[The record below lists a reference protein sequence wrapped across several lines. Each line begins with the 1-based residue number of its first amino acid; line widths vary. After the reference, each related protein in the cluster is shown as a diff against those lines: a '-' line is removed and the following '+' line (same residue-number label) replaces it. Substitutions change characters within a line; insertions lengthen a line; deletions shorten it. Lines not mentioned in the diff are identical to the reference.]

1 MTFHAD
7 GYENVVRYVAA
18 PGERNNLHIDHA
30 GASVTLTDAGATLKA
45 GKTHGARGTCERVD
59 PAHVS
64 GRAFLAS
71 FVNRKRRHLGVA
83 HQARMARR
91 CLHGCQQKY
100 RYA

>member
-1 MTFHAD
+1 VCAWLAVASEAKSATVTFHAD

-59 PAHVS
+59 PHMFQGERS
-64 GRAFLAS
+64 WLAS
-71 FVNRKRRHLGVA
+71 
-83 HQARMARR
+83 
-91 CLHGCQQKY
+91 
-100 RYA
+100 